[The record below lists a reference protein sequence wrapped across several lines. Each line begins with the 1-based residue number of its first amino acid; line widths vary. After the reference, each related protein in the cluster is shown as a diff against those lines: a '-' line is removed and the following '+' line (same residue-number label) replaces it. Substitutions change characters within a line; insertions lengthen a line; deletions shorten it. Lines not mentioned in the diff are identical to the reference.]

1 MGHRIKLT
9 DWDEYDAVCGKG
21 SLLVFSNNTG
31 LRKKIKRKINK
42 RYRRLIKKELRE
54 YGNLSA

>member
-1 MGHRIKLT
+1 MMGHRIKLI
-9 DWDEYDAVCGKG
+9 DGDEYDAIYKV
-21 SLLVFSNNTG
+21 SLCVFYNNTG